1 MEANKLYSSNT
12 VYWREDSKRIQLRPK
27 EYIAKNI

>member
-12 VYWREDSKRIQLRPK
+12 VYWPEDSKRIRLTRK
-27 EYIAKNI
+27 EHIAKNI